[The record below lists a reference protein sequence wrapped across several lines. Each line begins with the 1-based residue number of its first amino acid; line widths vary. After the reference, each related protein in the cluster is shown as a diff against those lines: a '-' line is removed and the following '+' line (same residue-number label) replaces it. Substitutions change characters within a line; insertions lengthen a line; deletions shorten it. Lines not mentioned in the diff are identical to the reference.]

1 MPAEKLVWACWHR
14 TNLTQELRGRIKIN
28 EFFSRRDIFSLFV
41 FQMLMMFVIVWVI
54 FLLNPVSQGV
64 SVTHEL
70 EQINAATIH
79 EADMMDIGLL
89 WSWF

>member
-1 MPAEKLVWACWHR
+1 MKFLS
-14 TNLTQELRGRIKIN
+14 Q
-28 EFFSRRDIFSLFV
+28 RDIFSLFV

-70 EQINAATIH
+70 EKMNAATIH
-79 EADMMDIGLL
+79 EADMMDIGL
-89 WSWF
+89 S

>member
-1 MPAEKLVWACWHR
+1 MAGLKSM
-14 TNLTQELRGRIKIN
+14 K
-28 EFFSRRDIFSLFV
+28 FFSQRDIFSLFV

-70 EQINAATIH
+70 EEMNAATIH
-79 EADMMDIGLL
+79 EADMMDIGL
-89 WSWF
+89 S